1 MRLFVVAAVIV
12 AIDQATKYMV
22 TSLMELGESILVI
35 NNFLYITYVR
45 NPGAAFGMLPYK
57 TLFFVIITAVVVAF
71 IIFYYRTLT
80 DDHFWLRLGLAMQ
93 LGGAIGNL
101 IDRLRGGYVID
112 FINFTVLP
120 PVFNIADSA
129 IVVGI
134 GIFIIA
140 FWRDSELRSGRN

>member
-1 MRLFVVAAVIV
+1 LRLFVIAAVII

-22 TSLMELGESILVI
+22 TSLMELGESIPVV

-45 NPGAAFGMLPYK
+45 NPGAAFGMLPYQ

-71 IIFYYRTLT
+71 IIFYYRTLSE
-80 DDHFWLRLGLAMQ
+80 DHFWLRLGLALQ

-112 FINFTVLP
+112 FINFTVWP

-134 GIFIIA
+134 AIFIIA
-140 FWRDSELRSGRN
+140 FWRDPELRSGGN